1 MHTNILGSRWD
12 GDNRYSFE
20 NQKKTRQDRICESK
34 RDKDILPSLTFY
46 PHIHLKKKKK
56 WLHLFHSFF
65 TIEAHTASLVVSYLI
80 IGWQIKIP
88 IGNK

>member
-56 WLHLFHSFF
+56 NGCIFFTLSLLLKLTLHLW
-65 TIEAHTASLVVSYLI
+65 LY
-80 IGWQIKIP
+80 P
-88 IGNK
+88 I